1 MHRHLPAPE
10 QPAVAVGQEALLVA
24 AWEGLL
30 VPVVAAWEGLLVPVA
45 CLQLLEQPEAV
56 AVCSPK
62 VPREPQAVPLAQ
74 VALPLLAERRQALQ
88 KLELGWQALCLQRV
102 ARPWAELPSVAQ
114 PLAVQH
120 VESQARAAE

>member
-1 MHRHLPAPE
+1 MLQALRLQRLQVHRHLPAPE

-74 VALPLLAERRQALQ
+74 VALPLLAERA
-88 KLELGWQALCLQRV
+88 
-102 ARPWAELPSVAQ
+102 ARGG
-114 PLAVQH
+114 AVI
-120 VESQARAAE
+120 VR